1 MITIGSTIPDLSFDI
16 YHHEE
21 FKKVT
26 FSDYKSKWLVLFFY
40 PADFTFVCP
49 TELAE
54 AARKYEDF
62 KKLGAEVISVSTDT
76 KYTHK
81 AWHNSSPVIKTVQY
95 PMAADPTG
103 TICKTFGTYIEDEGL
118 SWRATFIIDPEGVL
132 KAIDMHDNSIGRNI
146 DEIYRKLQASI
157 YVREHKGEV
166 CPASWHP
173 GKKTLRPGIKL
184 VGKI

>member
-1 MITIGSTIPDLSFDI
+1 
-16 YHHEE
+16 
-21 FKKVT
+21 
-26 FSDYKSKWLVLFFY
+26 
-40 PADFTFVCP
+40 
-49 TELAE
+49 
-54 AARKYEDF
+54 
-62 KKLGAEVISVSTDT
+62 
-76 KYTHK
+76 
-81 AWHNSSPVIKTVQY
+81 
-95 PMAADPTG
+95 MAADPTG
-103 TICKTFGTYIEDEGL
+103 TVCKTFGTYIEDEGL

-173 GKKTLRPGIKL
+173 GSKTLKPGIDL